1 MTLHDIANRL
11 SHVTWRGETF
21 MAQCPAHEDRKPS
34 LSGSTG
40 KEDER
45 VLLYCQAGCAT
56 DAVLSK
62 IGLSF
67 RDLYPTP
74 VTVTT
79 PTLRSSSS
87 TPTTYDYLDLDGT
100 VLHQVVRGADKSF
113 RQRRPNGTGGWTWKA
128 SGRRVPYRW
137 SELVGQSTVWIVEGE
152 KDVDSCWE
160 RGLAATCNLGGAGK
174 WGADETQAL
183 VDLTT
188 VTQVY
193 VVPDHDTSGFK
204 HARAVE
210 AEMQRVT
217 IPVTIVP
224 LPHLR
229 EKGDISDWFAAGRTV
244 QELQALA
251 ASPAPLPD
259 NPPVPDNRPDM
270 RLVRA
275 SDITPK
281 SVSWLWEGRLPLGAI
296 CLLAGREGQGK
307 SLWSYQLAADLTRG
321 VTPGH
326 FFGTPKSVIVAAT
339 EDSWEYTIRPR
350 LLAAGADCDRVFQ
363 VTPPPTL
370 PGDLDALA
378 RLIGAQD
385 VALLILDPLLS
396 RLDGKLDTHVDAK
409 VRQGLEPL
417 AAWAETLDVAIL
429 GLIHP
434 NKNTTGD
441 VLTSLTGS
449 RAFAAVARAVLV
461 LMADPNDP
469 TRRLLGQVKN
479 NLGITDQPTLAFT
492 IGGTSIDGD
501 ITTAKITWLP
511 DDPRSI
517 FEIWDQVKD
526 AGRAT
531 TGSPTTRVDKAAEW
545 LEAHLAAS
553 GGTAPVAD
561 ILSVGQLFGHSRNRL
576 NRAGDTLH
584 LDHPER
590 GVWSLPT
597 AAAADVSHRPPD
609 TNDTN
614 DTSLAGAPRPNSV
627 AAQTDGLAAVVRDK
641 Y

>member
-1 MTLHDIANRL
+1 MTFSDVVARFP
-11 SHVTWRGETF
+11 G
-21 MAQCPAHEDRKPS
+21 AKQ
-34 LSGSTG
+34 SGSTWSLKCPVHDDRVASVSLSEG
-40 KEDER
+40 DEGR
-45 VLLYCQAGCAT
+45 ALVHCHAGCAT
-56 DAVLSK
+56 ADILAA
-62 IGLSF
+62 IGLTVA
-67 RDLYPTP
+67 DLFDAAPAPRPAP
-74 VTVTT
+74 VPV
-79 PTLRSSSS
+79 LQS
-87 TPTTYDYLDLDGT
+87 TSAAQTYDYRDLDGT

-113 RQRRPNGTGGWTWKA
+113 RQRRPDGDNWVWKT

-137 SELVGQSTVWIVEGE
+137 PELVGQSTVWIVEGE

-174 WGADETQAL
+174 WGAGETQAL
-183 VDLTT
+183 VDLG
-188 VTQVY
+188 VAQVY
-193 VVPDHDTSGFK
+193 VVPDADVPGRR
-204 HARAVE
+204 HAQAVV
-210 AEMQRVT
+210 AAFTAAQ
-217 IPVTIVP
+217 VP
-224 LPHLR
+224 ATLVALPGLASH
-229 EKGDISDWFAAGRTV
+229 GDVSDWWAAGRTV

-326 FFGTPKSVIVAAT
+326 FFGTPKSVIVVAT
-339 EDSWEYTIRPR
+339 EDSWEHTIKPR

-370 PGDLDALA
+370 PSDLDALA
-378 RLIGAQD
+378 RLIDDQD

-396 RLDGKLDTHVDAK
+396 RLDGKLDTHVDTK

-417 AAWAETLDVAIL
+417 AAWAETRDVAIL

-469 TRRLLGQVKN
+469 TRRLLGQIKN

-492 IGGTSIDGD
+492 IGGASIDGD

-511 DDPRSI
+511 DDPRSPS
-517 FEIWDQVKD
+517 EIWDQQ
-526 AGRAT
+526 
-531 TGSPTTRVDKAAEW
+531 KAAARSTSSTGPTKQKTLGERQRAVRRRGSMRR
-545 LEAHLAAS
+545 LS
-553 GGTAPVAD
+553 GWRRT
-561 ILSVGQLFGHSRNRL
+561 SRLLGGRL
-576 NRAGDTLH
+576 QSRTSSQSGNGVVTL
-584 LDHPER
+584 
-590 GVWSLPT
+590 GGS
-597 AAAADVSHRPPD
+597 
-609 TNDTN
+609 
-614 DTSLAGAPRPNSV
+614 
-627 AAQTDGLAAVVRDK
+627 
-641 Y
+641 